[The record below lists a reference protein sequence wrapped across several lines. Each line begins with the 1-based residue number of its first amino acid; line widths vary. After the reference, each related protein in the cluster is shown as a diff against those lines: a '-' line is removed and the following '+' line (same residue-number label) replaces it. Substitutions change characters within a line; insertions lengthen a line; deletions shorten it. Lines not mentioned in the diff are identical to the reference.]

1 MFVHPEL
8 SFISLMVTP
17 LLPIKLP
24 ACVAQI
30 NILHAIC
37 YFCHD
42 VEQLKHTIS
51 DMPQQRTILHYL
63 YAIYQCLGEELSGIV
78 ARHCIQWPANYEEV
92 AGRSAGFPSGSIEQ

>member
-37 YFCHD
+37 YVAMMLSSLNTQFLACPNKELYYIALSLCH
-42 VEQLKHTIS
+42 LS
-51 DMPQQRTILHYL
+51 MP
-63 YAIYQCLGEELSGIV
+63 G
-78 ARHCIQWPANYEEV
+78 
-92 AGRSAGFPSGSIEQ
+92 